1 MLKDLKKDGEVSEDS
16 VFKAQDKIQKFT
28 DDHIKMI
35 DETFKAK
42 EKEIL
47 EV

>member
-1 MLKDLKKDGEVSEDS
+1 MLKELKKDGEASEDS
-16 VFKAQDKIQKFT
+16 VFKAQDKVQKFT

-35 DETFKAK
+35 DDTFKEK